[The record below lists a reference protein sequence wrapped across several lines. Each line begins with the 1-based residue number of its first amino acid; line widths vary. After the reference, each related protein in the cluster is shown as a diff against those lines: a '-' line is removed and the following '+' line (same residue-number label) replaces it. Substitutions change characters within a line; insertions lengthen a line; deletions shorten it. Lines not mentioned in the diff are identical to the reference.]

1 MKLLKTHARFLAV
14 TVVLI
19 VVLVLANGEF
29 SGIAE
34 SLDAKETQATSLLQK
49 NYRALFSDAAKYNG
63 DPATIQGRRMQ
74 DKTQVT
80 SALTGIVNERMAF
93 ETDPA
98 YTVEVLGTTAVD
110 DMVNYLRNVKKLELQ
125 RELGFQRYFGPDVR
139 EDDAFG
145 FKIPDGNL
153 TEAQVRDYLRKL
165 DIVRAI
171 ASSVETSRVQ
181 LLVKLQFVAVNEE
194 LSARGVPT
202 KPAAAGEQPY
212 LNGEGVTLTVQATE
226 EQLYNLLIELQNP
239 MKNGRQGRYLAVEK
253 FEFEKPDLLEPKDAL
268 IAAKI
273 TVVAYRVY
281 PESTYP
287 PDESQKAV
295 QQTTA
300 GAPRKFR

>member
-1 MKLLKTHARFLAV
+1 MKLLKTHARFLIV
-14 TVVLI
+14 MVVLI

-29 SGIAE
+29 TGIKE
-34 SLDAKETQATSLLQK
+34 DLDSKQTQAKSLLQK
-49 NYRALFSDAAKYNG
+49 NYTALFRDAKNFEG
-63 DPATIQGRRMQ
+63 DPATIKGRRMQ

-212 LNGEGVTLTVQATE
+212 LNGEGVTLTVRATE